1 MIEDPTDSPD
11 NSTAVAPRLTE
22 RQRRWI
28 EEYLVDP
35 NATQAA
41 IRAGYSVP
49 GARVQGVEN
58 LTNPSIRQ
66 ILAEERQ
73 ARPGKDLSTGKSIN
87 ES

>member
-1 MIEDPTDSPD
+1 MIDDPTDSHD
-11 NSTAVAPRLTE
+11 NSTAVAPQLTE
-22 RQRRWI
+22 RQRRWV

-41 IRAGYSVP
+41 IRAGYEPSRARQP
-49 GARVQGVEN
+49 GVDLV
-58 LTNPSIRQ
+58 TNRNVRQ

-73 ARPGKDLSTGKSIN
+73 ARPGKDLSIGKSTK